1 MAMRVILIGGS
12 GTIGSAVGRALDPGH
27 EVVTASRSGGQR
39 KVDISDPA
47 SIEAMFRQAGAF
59 DALVSAAGSARFGP
73 LAELKDDDF
82 LFSLQN
88 KLMGQVNLVRIGQR
102 YINEDG
108 SFTLTSGV
116 LARQPMPGSC
126 AISLVNAGL
135 EGFARAAQLELG
147 RGLRINVVSPVWVS
161 ETLQKLG
168 RDPATGL
175 SAELTAR
182 AYLAS
187 VTGSMRGE
195 VLDVKD
201 YV

>member
-1 MAMRVILIGGS
+1 MRVILIGAS
-12 GTIGSAVGRALDPGH
+12 GTIGSAVARALAPSH
-27 EVVTASRSGGQR
+27 AVLTASRSGGQL
-39 KVDISDPA
+39 KVDMSDPA

-88 KLMGQVNLVRIGQR
+88 KLMGQVNLVRIGLR
-102 YINEDG
+102 YINDNG

-126 AISLVNAGL
+126 AISMVNAGL
-135 EGFARAAQLELG
+135 EGFVRAAQLEVG
-147 RGLRINVVSPVWVS
+147 RGIRVNVVSPIWVS

-168 RDPATGL
+168 RDPSAGL

-187 VTGSMRGE
+187 VDGSMRGE
-195 VLDVKD
+195 VLDVQD
-201 YV
+201 YA